1 MASKTVWIKTKF
13 PGVRYREHKSR
24 KHGIQPDRYYSI
36 TYKYEGKTKSEA
48 VGWASNGVKP
58 QDAANLLGEL
68 KSNHA
73 QGKFPQT
80 LKQKKEMAEAQLKE
94 KKKLQEAKH
103 RAEISFDEIWKE
115 LYEPQAQTNKSEKS
129 WKREESLY
137 RLWISPAIGK
147 IPFVAVSPTDLEQI
161 KQSMGKKGRSPRSIQ
176 YALATVRQVYNIAK
190 NLDIFSGDNPV
201 KKTKIPKMD
210 NRRIR
215 FLSEDEATLLLN
227 ELKTY
232 ENNIHLIALVSL
244 YCGLRA
250 GEILNLEWRDIDFD
264 NDMILIRESKSG
276 LARHAFMTKLVKKE
290 LEGLRKNSPKSAQI
304 VFSGKDGNRRYE
316 IPRAFSKSVT
326 KLKFN
331 EGHSDRRQK
340 VVFHTL
346 RHTFASWLV
355 QRGTPLYTVAK
366 LMGHSTLAMTERYAH
381 LAPDNLKAA
390 VAVLDN

>member
-1 MASKTVWIKTKF
+1 MAKTTWSKTKF
-13 PGVRYREHKSR
+13 PGVRYREHETR
-24 KHGIQPDRYYSI
+24 KHGIQPDKYYTI
-36 TYKYEGKTKSEA
+36 TYKHNGKTKTEA

-94 KKKLQEAKH
+94 ERLLEEARH
-103 RAEISFDEIWKE
+103 RAEISFDEIWKRF
-115 LYEPQAQTNKSEKS
+115 YEPQAKTNKSEKS

-161 KQSMGKKGRSPRSIQ
+161 KQSMSQKDRSPRSIQ

-201 KKTKIPKMD
+201 QKTKIPKTD

-215 FLSEDEATLLLN
+215 FLSEDEASQLLD
-227 ELKTY
+227 ELRTY
-232 ENNIHLIALVSL
+232 ESNIHLIALVSL

-276 LARHAFMTKLVKKE
+276 LARHAFMTKQVKRE
-290 LEGLRKNSPKSAQI
+290 LEGLRKSSPKSAQI
-304 VFSGKDGNRRYE
+304 VFGGKDGNRRYE

-331 EGHSDRRQK
+331 EDHSDRRQK

-390 VAVLDN
+390 VAVLDD